1 MLRFEQRDMLAELPI
16 YLNRTGRD
24 DFIVN
29 MHAGLIAYY
38 RQPKKLAL
46 QFVDD
51 LNASAP
57 HPSMALR

>member
-1 MLRFEQRDMLAELPI
+1 MPRFEKRDTLADLPI
-16 YLNRTGRD
+16 DLNRIGRD

-29 MHAGLIAYY
+29 MLAGLIAYC